1 MKAALSLLLPVVGL
15 FSASVNAATAEE
27 WRSQSIYQL
36 LTDRY
41 AREDGSTTATCNTNE
56 GKYCGGTWRGVISK
70 LDYIQSLG
78 FTAIWISPVTANIE
92 GRTAYGEAFHGYWQN
107 DLYSVNSHFGT
118 PDDLRALSDA
128 VHERGMY
135 LMVDIVVNH
144 NGWNGA
150 PSTVDYSSFKPFN
163 SPDDYHS
170 YCTIDYNNSTSIQD
184 CWLGDTQVP
193 LPDLKTES
201 PTVAS
206 GYQTWISQLVSNYS
220 IDGLRLDTALQ
231 VNPTFW
237 SPFHSSAGIFM
248 TGELYNGDPTYVCP
262 YQSATLLPS
271 ILNFPSYYAATS
283 AFSSTSGS
291 ISALASHIPQM
302 QATCADVTVL
312 GHFSENHDLPRFAFL
327 TGDKALAKNL
337 LAYTLLGDGIPIV
350 YQGQEQ
356 GYAAVGQGSNG
367 NDPFNREA
375 LWFSGYNEGSELAV
389 VVKGLN
395 GIRKWAG
402 GKQAGFWSALTKVVQ
417 SDGGSIVLR
426 RGDVLM
432 VLTNGGAGA
441 GEGQLVVDD
450 GEFEAGSTV
459 VDVLGCGEVQV
470 ADGNLTVPMEG
481 GLPRVLYPKSS
492 LGGSGICG
500 N

>member
-1 MKAALSLLLPVVGL
+1 MCKALLD
-15 FSASVNAATAEE
+15 F
-27 WRSQSIYQL
+27 RSQL
-36 LTDRY
+36 RWDRY

-118 PDDLRALSDA
+118 PDDLRALSGA

-206 GYQTWISQLVSNYS
+206 GYQSWISQLVSNYS
-220 IDGLRLDTALQ
+220 
-231 VNPTFW
+231 
-237 SPFHSSAGIFM
+237 
-248 TGELYNGDPTYVCP
+248 
-262 YQSATLLPS
+262 
-271 ILNFPSYYAATS
+271 
-283 AFSSTSGS
+283 STST
-291 ISALASHIPQM
+291 P
-302 QATCADVTVL
+302 T
-312 GHFSENHDLPRFAFL
+312 P
-327 TGDKALAKNL
+327 
-337 LAYTLLGDGIPIV
+337 
-350 YQGQEQ
+350 
-356 GYAAVGQGSNG
+356 
-367 NDPFNREA
+367 PF
-375 LWFSGYNEGSELAV
+375 
-389 VVKGLN
+389 
-395 GIRKWAG
+395 
-402 GKQAGFWSALTKVVQ
+402 
-417 SDGGSIVLR
+417 
-426 RGDVLM
+426 
-432 VLTNGGAGA
+432 
-441 GEGQLVVDD
+441 
-450 GEFEAGSTV
+450 
-459 VDVLGCGEVQV
+459 
-470 ADGNLTVPMEG
+470 
-481 GLPRVLYPKSS
+481 
-492 LGGSGICG
+492 
-500 N
+500 